1 MNHFKLTALAAFLP
15 LYFAAPVAQANPLTL
30 GASVI
35 YSQSPYKS
43 GQDRYYP
50 VPIVNYDGDSFYL
63 NTLQAG
69 YYLWKDSQD
78 QLSLTVLG
86 SPQNYDPDDADDGDM
101 KSLNKRHMTL
111 MGGLSYR
118 HTADW
123 GIVRTTLAG
132 DVLDNSNGIIWDLTY
147 LYRFEFGQFSL
158 TPGIGALWNSSN
170 QNKYYY
176 GISSAESD
184 RSGLNRY
191 DPDDSWSPYLELTG
205 GWKFSDSWNATVSG
219 RYVRLGDEIK
229 DSPMVDKSFH
239 VLLWSGISY
248 TF

>member
-1 MNHFKLTALAAFLP
+1 VNAFKVTALAALLP
-15 LYFAAPVAQANPLTL
+15 LYFAAPLAQANPLTL

-50 VPIVNYDGDSFYL
+50 VPVVNYEGDSFYVRS
-63 NTLQAG
+63 LQAG
-69 YYLWKDSQD
+69 YYLWNDRQD

-86 SPQNYDPDDADDGDM
+86 SPQSYDPKDADDGDM

-111 MGGLSYR
+111 MAGVAYR
-118 HTADW
+118 HSADW
-123 GIVRTTLAG
+123 GTVRTTLVG
-132 DVLDNSNGIIWDLTY
+132 DVLDNSNGLIWDLTY
-147 LYRFEFGQFSL
+147 LYRFEMGQFSL

-170 QNKYYY
+170 QNDYYY
-176 GISSAESD
+176 GISSAESR
-184 RSGLNRY
+184 RSGLDSY
-191 DPDDSWSPYLELTG
+191 DADDSWTPYLELSG
-205 GWKFSDSWNATVSG
+205 GWQITDRWNAMVSG
-219 RYVRLGDEIK
+219 RYMRLGSEIK
-229 DSPMVDKSFH
+229 DSPMVDKSSQ

>member
-50 VPIVNYDGDSFYL
+50 VPIINYDGDSFYL

-78 QLSLTVLG
+78 QFSLTVLG

-101 KSLNKRHMTL
+101 KSLNKRHMT
-111 MGGLSYR
+111 MMAGFSYR
-118 HTADW
+118 HMADW

-170 QNKYYY
+170 QNQYYY

-191 DPDDSWSPYLELTG
+191 DADDSWSPYLELTG
-205 GWKFSDSWNATVSG
+205 GWKISDSWNATVSG

-229 DSPMVDKSFH
+229 DSPMVDKSSQ

>member
-1 MNHFKLTALAAFLP
+1 MP

-184 RSGLNRY
+184 RSGLTRY

-205 GWKFSDSWNATVSG
+205 GWKISDSWNATVSG

-229 DSPMVDKSFH
+229 DSPMVDKSSQ

>member
-1 MNHFKLTALAAFLP
+1 MNSFKLTVLAACLP

-50 VPIVNYDGDSFYL
+50 VPIINYDGDSFYL

-69 YYLWKDSQD
+69 YYLWKDRQD

-101 KSLNKRHMTL
+101 KSLNKRRMTV
-111 MGGLSYR
+111 MAGLSYR
-118 HTADW
+118 HAADW

-132 DVLDNSNGIIWDLTY
+132 DVLNNSNGIIWDLTY
-147 LYRFEFGQFSL
+147 LYNFEFGRFSL

-176 GISSAESD
+176 GISSGESS
-184 RSGLNRY
+184 RSGLDRY
-191 DPDDSWSPYLELTG
+191 DANDSWSPYLELSG
-205 GWKFSDSWNATVSG
+205 GWKITDRWNASISG
-219 RYVRLGDEIK
+219 RYVRLGSEIK
-229 DSPMVDKSFH
+229 DSPMVDRNTQ
-239 VLLWSGISY
+239 VLLWSGVSY